1 VLCDFLA
8 LDQYPLRQSV
18 ALYARPVRR
27 APAQG
32 DAGAVSG
39 SIDCKQGVF
48 VMNHG
53 RTMRRI
59 AYHAALNGLLGM
71 ALGLASTAVYA
82 VPSFARQTGMPCGA
96 CHTVFPELTAFG
108 RTFKLNGYT
117 LTGIKQIKSTSAAG
131 SMKINEIPPLSAMLQ
146 VGFTRVNKKAPGQQ
160 NDNVEFPQALSLYY
174 AGEISPHMGTFMQVT
189 MGPSG
194 GFEFDMADVRYA
206 NHATLGG
213 HGLVYGVT
221 LNNSPGM
228 EDVWNTTTAWTYP
241 YTASDTAPGPNAQP
255 LLADMDGFMDQV
267 KMVAGLGGYALW
279 DNHWYGAVTVYR
291 SAAPMGKIHNV
302 APYWRF
308 AWQGYLPNHAYLEV
322 GTYGLYAN
330 FQQGGLSNKYTDWA
344 VDTSYQQPLGG
355 THLLSLHAV
364 YTHEDQ
370 ARTRGSDTL
379 QQFRVDGNY
388 EFGHRGQVSLG
399 YFNTWGSTDKT
410 LYPKLDADLT
420 PPAPTVDT
428 SASGSPDN
436 AGFIAEVDYLP
447 WENTKFS
454 LQYTAYTK
462 FNGAGSN
469 YNGAGRNASD
479 NNTLYL
485 NSWLMW

>member
-1 VLCDFLA
+1 
-8 LDQYPLRQSV
+8 
-18 ALYARPVRR
+18 
-27 APAQG
+27 
-32 DAGAVSG
+32 
-39 SIDCKQGVF
+39 
-48 VMNHG
+48 MNHG

-59 AYHAALNGLLGM
+59 AYHAALDGLLGV
-71 ALGLASTAVYA
+71 ALGLASTAAHA

-194 GFEFDMADVRYA
+194 GFGFDMADVRYA

-241 YTASDTAPGPNAQP
+241 YTASDTAPGPAAEP

-267 KMVAGLGGYALW
+267 GMVAGLGGYALW

-291 SAAPMGKIHNV
+291 SAAPMGKIHNI

-322 GTYGLYAN
+322 GTFGMYAKVYN
-330 FQQGGLSNKYTDWA
+330 APTTATAFNVPPCSTIAATGCSVVSTSTTTPGGFTKYTDWA

-355 THLLSLHAV
+355 THAISLHAV

-370 ARTRGSDTL
+370 TRTSGSDTL
-379 QQFRVDGNY
+379 QQVRVDGNY
-388 EFGHRGQVSLG
+388 QFGHRGQLSLG
-399 YFNTWGSTDKT
+399 YFNTWGSSDAA
-410 LYPKLDADLT
+410 LYVTSPGA
-420 PPAPTVDT
+420 VDN
-428 SASGSPDN
+428 SASGSPN
-436 AGFIAEVDYLP
+436 SAGFITEVDYLP

-479 NNTLYL
+479 NDTLYL